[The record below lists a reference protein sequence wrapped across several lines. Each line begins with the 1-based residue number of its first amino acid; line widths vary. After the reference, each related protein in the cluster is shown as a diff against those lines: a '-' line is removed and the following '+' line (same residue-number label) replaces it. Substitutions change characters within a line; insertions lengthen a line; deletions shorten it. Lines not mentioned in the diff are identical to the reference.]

1 MIRIEVGTLES
12 AIFAPVPRHLF
23 SGIAMRRRSFAFSL
37 LAPVALLLPA
47 AAQAAAAVK
56 YGDALYEPRLRQ
68 QGKDVMWLPTPDAMV
83 LQMLR
88 AAKVT
93 RQDIVYDLGAGD
105 GKIPIAAA
113 KHFGARAV
121 GIEYEPKMAA
131 LAQRN
136 AKRAKVDDK
145 VRIIQGD
152 IFKEDFSSATV
163 VTLYLLPDLNYQL
176 RDTLLAMKPGTRV
189 VSHQWHM
196 GEWEPDQSIRGEQSD
211 AFLWIVPARLD
222 GRWALRDAQGL
233 WQATVEFTQRFQRTA
248 GQITIGG
255 VARPLL
261 GAFVNG
267 ATLGFTFVAPDGSVQ
282 SLRADTDGKT
292 LSGTLRFVDNL
303 TPVSGA
309 RI

>member
-1 MIRIEVGTLES
+1 MRLRTFALCVLALTALPSVTL
-12 AIFAPVPRHLF
+12 AQVAPTAQPAK
-23 SGIAMRRRSFAFSL
+23 ST
-37 LAPVALLLPA
+37 A
-47 AAQAAAAVK
+47 AAKAAAPVK

-68 QGKDVMWLPTPDAMV
+68 PGKDVMWLPTPDAMV
-83 LQMLR
+83 MQMLH

-93 RQDIVYDLGAGD
+93 RDDIVYDLGAGD

-136 AKRAKVDDK
+136 ARRAKVDDK
-145 VRIIQGD
+145 VRIIEGD

-163 VTLYLLPDLNYQL
+163 VTLYLLPDLNHQL

-211 AFLWIVPARLD
+211 AFLWIVPARLE
-222 GRWALRDAQGL
+222 GRWALRDAQGR

-248 GQITIGG
+248 GQITIGN
-255 VARPLL
+255 VSRPLL
-261 GAFVNG
+261 GSFVNG
-267 ATLGFTFVAPDGSVQ
+267 STLGFTFVAPDGSVQ
-282 SLRADTDGKT
+282 SLRAETDGKT
-292 LSGTLRFVDNL
+292 LDGTLRFVDNL
-303 TPVSGA
+303 TPITGS
-309 RI
+309 RL

>member
-1 MIRIEVGTLES
+1 
-12 AIFAPVPRHLF
+12 
-23 SGIAMRRRSFAFSL
+23 MRLRSFPLWL
-37 LAPVALLLPA
+37 LVLGAMLLPL
-47 AAQAAAAVK
+47 AAQSTGKVK

-68 QGKDVMWLPTPDAMV
+68 PGKDVMWLPTPDAMV
-83 LQMLR
+83 MQMLR

-93 RQDIVYDLGAGD
+93 SQDIVYDLGAGD

-113 KHFGARAV
+113 RHFGARAV
-121 GIEYEPKMAA
+121 GIEYEAKLAA

-163 VTLYLLPDLNYQL
+163 VTLYLLPDLNHQL
-176 RDTLLAMKPGTRV
+176 RDTLLAMKPGTRI

-211 AFLWIVPARLD
+211 AFLWIVPAQLD
-222 GRWALRDAQGL
+222 GRWALRDADGR
-233 WQATVEFTQRFQRTA
+233 WQARVEFTQRFQRTA
-248 GQITIGG
+248 GKITIGG
-255 VARPLL
+255 VTRPLL

-267 ATLGFTFVAPDGSVQ
+267 PTLGFTFVAPDGSIQ

-292 LSGTLRFVDNL
+292 LKGTLRFVDNL
-303 TPVSGA
+303 TDISGA
-309 RI
+309 RL

>member
-1 MIRIEVGTLES
+1 MRLRP
-12 AIFAPVPRHLF
+12 FALWF
-23 SGIAMRRRSFAFSL
+23 LALGAF
-37 LAPVALLLPA
+37 LLPA
-47 AAQAAAAVK
+47 AIQAAGAVK

-68 QGKDVMWLPTPDAMV
+68 PGKDVMWLPTPDAMV

-93 RQDIVYDLGAGD
+93 NRDIVYDLGAGD
-105 GKIPIAAA
+105 GKIAIAAA
-113 KHFGARAV
+113 RHFGARAV

-136 AKRAKVDDK
+136 AKRAKVDHK

-163 VTLYLLPDLNYQL
+163 VTLYLLPDLNHQL
-176 RDTLLAMKPGTRV
+176 RDTLLAMRPGTRI

-196 GEWEPDQSIRGEQSD
+196 GEWEPDQSIRGEESD
-211 AFLWIVPARLD
+211 AFLWIVPAQLD

-233 WQATVEFTQRFQRTA
+233 WQATIEITQRFQRTA

-255 VARPLL
+255 VTRPLL
-261 GAFVNG
+261 GTFVNG
-267 ATLGFTFVAPDGSVQ
+267 PTLGFTFVAPDGSVQ

-292 LSGTLRFVDNL
+292 INGTLRFVDNL
-303 TPVSGA
+303 TPISGA
-309 RI
+309 RL